1 METQQLTGQAS
12 PEQIQEWKQKYKQG
26 IYAIEVDG
34 HIAYFKNPGRHEMNC
49 AMSKASSEASF
60 DIYDELTKR
69 TLIGGS
75 EDVLTD
81 DQKFF
86 GAVHQLKVKMEG
98 KKASLVNL

>member
-1 METQQLTGQAS
+1 MDTQLTGQLS
-12 PEQIQEWKQKYKQG
+12 QEEINSLKQKYPQG
-26 IYAIEVDG
+26 IYSIEVDG
-34 HIAYFKNPGRHEMNC
+34 HIAYFKNPTRLEMNC
-49 AMSKASSEASF
+49 AMSKASAEAAF

-75 EDVLTD
+75 EEVLTD

-86 GAVHQLKVKMEG
+86 GVVHQVKVKMEG